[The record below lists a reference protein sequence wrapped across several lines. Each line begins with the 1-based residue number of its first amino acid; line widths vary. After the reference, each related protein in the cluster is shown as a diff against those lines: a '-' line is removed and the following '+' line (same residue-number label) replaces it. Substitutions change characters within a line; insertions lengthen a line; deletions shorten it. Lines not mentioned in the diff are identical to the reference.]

1 MTMNDSVSAGELFL
15 NIVSSRRS
23 MRDFKPEPVPRDIIE
38 SVFGGAQR
46 APSNCNTQPWFVHV
60 VTGETLE
67 RLRAELP
74 AKFAAGEI
82 ALDFPYD
89 GQYEGVYKDRQYASA
104 TALYDSLGI
113 AREQKA
119 ERNTWFM
126 RNFSFFDAPA
136 VAFFTLPT
144 GFGLREACD
153 LGMFAQTVMLGL
165 TAHGLG
171 SCPQTALAFLAN
183 VIRPTL
189 GLGDNEQLMFG
200 MSFGYPTDTA
210 VNEVRTERA
219 ALEDVVTFHS

>member
-1 MTMNDSVSAGELFL
+1 MADTMETSSTFL
-15 NIVSSRRS
+15 SIVESRRS
-23 MRDFKPEPVPRDIIE
+23 MREFKSDPVPDSVIE
-38 SVFGGAQR
+38 AVFGVAQR

-67 RLRAELP
+67 KLRSELP

-89 GQYEGVYKDRQYASA
+89 GQYEGVYKERQYASA
-104 TALYDSLGI
+104 AALYDSLGI

-119 ERNTWFM
+119 ERNAWFM

-144 GFGLREACD
+144 GLGLREACD
-153 LGMFAQTVMLGL
+153 LGMYAQTVMLGL

-189 GLGDNEQLMFG
+189 SLGDHEQLMFG
-200 MSFGYPTDTA
+200 MSFGYPTESA
-210 VNEVRTERA
+210 VNNVRTDRA
-219 ALEDVVTFHS
+219 QLSEVVTFHR

>member
-1 MTMNDSVSAGELFL
+1 MNVANPTQVFLDVVSR
-15 NIVSSRRS
+15 RRS
-23 MRDFKPEPVPRDIIE
+23 MRDFKSDPVPREIIE
-38 SVFGGAQR
+38 SVFGTAQR

-67 RLRAELP
+67 QLRQDLP

-89 GQYEGVYKDRQYASA
+89 GQYEGVYKERQYASA

-113 AREQKA
+113 ARDQKA
-119 ERNTWFM
+119 ERNAWFM

-165 TAHGLG
+165 TAHSLG

-183 VIRPTL
+183 VIRPAL
-189 GLGDNEQLMFG
+189 SLGDHEQLMFG

-210 VNEVRTERA
+210 VNEVTTERA
-219 ALEDVVTFHS
+219 SLADVVTFHC

>member
-1 MTMNDSVSAGELFL
+1 MNVANPTQVFLDVVSR
-15 NIVSSRRS
+15 RRS
-23 MRDFKPEPVPRDIIE
+23 MRDFKSDPVPREIIE
-38 SVFGGAQR
+38 SVFGTAQR

-67 RLRAELP
+67 QLRQDLP

-89 GQYEGVYKDRQYASA
+89 GQYEGVYKERQYASA
-104 TALYDSLGI
+104 AALYDSLGI
-113 AREQKA
+113 ARDQKA
-119 ERNTWFM
+119 ERNAWFM

-183 VIRPTL
+183 VIRPAL
-189 GLGDNEQLMFG
+189 SLGDHEQLMFG
-200 MSFGYPTDTA
+200 MSFGYPNDTA
-210 VNEVRTERA
+210 VNEVTTERA
-219 ALEDVVTFHS
+219 SLADVVTFHC

>member
-1 MTMNDSVSAGELFL
+1 MTQTAANTSDRDETGALFL
-15 NIVSSRRS
+15 DIVARRRS
-23 MRDFKPEPVPRDIIE
+23 MRDFKPDPVPTEIIE

-67 RLRAELP
+67 QLRTELP

-119 ERNTWFM
+119 ERNAWFM

-153 LGMFAQTVMLGL
+153 LGMFAQTMASSHVLESL
-165 TAHGLG
+165 PTPETA
-171 SCPQTALAFLAN
+171 
-183 VIRPTL
+183 
-189 GLGDNEQLMFG
+189 
-200 MSFGYPTDTA
+200 
-210 VNEVRTERA
+210 
-219 ALEDVVTFHS
+219 

>member
-1 MTMNDSVSAGELFL
+1 MTINGGVSSGELFL

-23 MRDFKPEPVPRDIIE
+23 MRDFKSEPVPRDIID

-104 TALYDSLGI
+104 TALYDALGI

-119 ERNTWFM
+119 ERNAWFM

-165 TAHGLG
+165 TAYGLG

-210 VNEVRTERA
+210 VNEVCTERA

>member
-1 MTMNDSVSAGELFL
+1 MTMNNSVSSGELFL

-23 MRDFKPEPVPRDIIE
+23 MRDFKSEPVPRDIID

-104 TALYDSLGI
+104 TALYDALGI

-119 ERNTWFM
+119 ERNAWFM

-153 LGMFAQTVMLGL
+153 LGMSAQTVMLGL
-165 TAHGLG
+165 TAYGLG

-210 VNEVRTERA
+210 VNEVCTERA

>member
-1 MTMNDSVSAGELFL
+1 MNDSVSSGELFL

-23 MRDFKPEPVPRDIIE
+23 MRDFKPDPVPKDIIA
-38 SVFGGAQR
+38 SVFGSAQR

-67 RLRAELP
+67 QLRVELP

-89 GQYEGVYKDRQYASA
+89 GQYEGVYRDRQYASA

-113 AREQKA
+113 AREQKV
-119 ERNTWFM
+119 ERNAWFM
-126 RNFSFFDAPA
+126 RNFIFFDAPA

-189 GLGDNEQLMFG
+189 GLGDHEQLMFG
-200 MSFGYPTDTA
+200 MSFGYPTDAA
-210 VNEVRTERA
+210 VNEVCTDRA

>member
-1 MTMNDSVSAGELFL
+1 MNDSVSSGELFL
-15 NIVSSRRS
+15 KIVSCRRS
-23 MRDFKPEPVPRDIIE
+23 IRDFKPDSVPQDIIS

-67 RLRAELP
+67 QLKAELP

-89 GQYEGVYKDRQYASA
+89 GQYEGVYRDRQYASA

-119 ERNTWFM
+119 ERNAWFM

-165 TAHGLG
+165 TAYGLG
-171 SCPQTALAFLAN
+171 SCPQTSLAFLAN

-189 GLGDNEQLMFG
+189 GLGNHEQLMFG
-200 MSFGYPTDTA
+200 MSFGYPTEAA
-210 VNEVRTERA
+210 VNEVRTDRA

>member
-23 MRDFKPEPVPRDIIE
+23 MRDFKSEPVPRDIIE
-38 SVFGGAQR
+38 SVFGSAQR

-113 AREQKA
+113 AREQKD
-119 ERNTWFM
+119 ERNAWFM
-126 RNFSFFDAPA
+126 RNFSFFDVPA

-171 SCPQTALAFLAN
+171 SCFQTALAFLAN

-200 MSFGYPTDTA
+200 MSFGYPTVTA